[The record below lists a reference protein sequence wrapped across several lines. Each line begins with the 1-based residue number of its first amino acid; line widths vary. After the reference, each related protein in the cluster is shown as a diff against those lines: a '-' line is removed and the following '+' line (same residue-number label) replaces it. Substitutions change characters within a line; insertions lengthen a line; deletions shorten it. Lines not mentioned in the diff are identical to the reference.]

1 MNISVNF
8 TNPFVLVFL
17 CGTLATLLINHFLE
31 FIDYRARAKNGG
43 HIPEV
48 LQNIPLAAQTFD
60 TEKLK
65 NISAYEDAKY
75 FKWCFSSVLTVAFD
89 LALVLF
95 GFYPFVFNF
104 ICGLT
109 GFPSTIANSFCAFL
123 LFMIITGLP
132 SSIIG
137 LPFSLYSEFVIEKK
151 FGFSNMTWKLW
162 ITDQLKGIVVGL
174 ILVSLLTFV
183 AAVAFVKFA
192 TSWWFILAAIMIAF
206 TFIMQVVYPK
216 FIAPLFN
223 KFSPLEDGEAK
234 DKIMAILDR
243 VGFKNGGL
251 FVMDASKRSGHSNA
265 YFSGFGKT
273 KRIVLYDTLLKSLT
287 PDELAAVLGHELG
300 HFKLHHI
307 TKRLFIMIPMEF
319 VITFL
324 LYKMA
329 HLVNMYNA
337 FGFVNI
343 TTQNVAGVQFIGMF
357 LAAMLWSSISEII
370 SPVSNIFSRKQEYQ
384 ADAFGADVCGSPEP
398 LITGLIKLNSENL
411 SELIPPKL
419 YVFWNYSHPTLVER
433 IEKLKGRPNARVSD
447 NYQSDTIQPFEMKN
461 IPLILDVVVP
471 MWSPPQEDMEF
482 RRFYVEHIVRN
493 NLFENDYHFELIE
506 NGSFCASAFFARKA
520 DVCKAD
526 EWYSVVSRKYSE
538 DLLSSTKIGKS
549 YIELMDEKTR
559 ALMND
564 DDIQLTLYVSRK
576 KGCGSKLLNKL
587 CEKLRAQGW
596 KNLYLWTDCECNWQW
611 YTDHGYELLS
621 TDVYKPFSSEDE
633 DYLTY
638 IFRKKL

>member
-31 FIDYRARAKNGG
+31 FIDYRARTKNGG

-75 FKWCFSSVLTVAFD
+75 FKWCVSSVVMMALD
-89 LALVLF
+89 LALVIF

-104 ICGLT
+104 ICGIT

-174 ILVSLLTFV
+174 ILISLLTFI

-307 TKRLFIMIPMEF
+307 TKRLFVMIPMEF
-319 VITFL
+319 VVTFL

-329 HLVNMYNA
+329 HLTGLYNA
-337 FGFVNI
+337 FGFADI
-343 TTQNVAGVQFIGMF
+343 TAQNVAGVQFIGIF
-357 LAAMLWSSISEII
+357 LASMLWSSISEIV
-370 SPVSNIFSRKQEYQ
+370 SPVSNIFSRRHEYQ

-433 IEKLKGRPNARVSD
+433 IEKLKGTHLDHVSD
-447 NYQSDTIQPFEMKN
+447 NYQNDIIQPFEMKN

-471 MWSPPQEDMEF
+471 MWSPQTEDMDS

-493 NLFENDYHFELIE
+493 NYFENDYHYELIE
-506 NGSFCASAFFARKA
+506 NGSFCASAFFARKT
-520 DVCKAD
+520 DICKAD
-526 EWYSVVSRKYSE
+526 EWYSVESKKYSE
-538 DLLSSTKIGKS
+538 KLQSSTKIGKA
-549 YIELMDEKTR
+549 YIELMDDKVR
-559 ALMND
+559 AYMND

-587 CEKLRAQGW
+587 CEELRAQGW